1 MYSGFSEP
9 SALKRRSCRRICPKR
24 APFGT
29 LLKRLGQS
37 WLVSRFASSSG
48 TAIPQ
53 SVANGAMALPRPAQR
68 AHVGETPA
76 QRSSSRHGRAHEMC
90 APERALPPLKVPVRG
105 RCAALAGPQLV
116 AVERGAERAAGG
128 TPFEP
133 GLGENAIKPFG
144 LRLALD
150 ALRAGNHPG
159 RNHGTAPSRYRRRG
173 AHVLEPAVGARSD
186 EYPIDRDVGERHAGG
201 EAHVGER
208 LAVLGAPIEI

>member
-144 LRLALD
+144 LRLTLCEPGTTQ
-150 ALRAGNHPG
+150 AGTTARPPLATAAAARMSSIRLLVHDPMNTRSIAMSASGMPG
-159 RNHGTAPSRYRRRG
+159 VRPM
-173 AHVLEPAVGARSD
+173 
-186 EYPIDRDVGERHAGG
+186 
-201 EAHVGER
+201 
-208 LAVLGAPIEI
+208 